1 MLQISFFALSIKK
14 VFFDI
19 FKKNNFF
26 SIYKKWLQYFIK
38 KSKEMLQRKAR
49 ENHQNLSAEEKT
61 KNTSKAII
69 NTGRLLQEM
78 NLLKKKNQKTSK
90 RKQSI

>member
-26 SIYKKWLQYFIK
+26 SIYKKWFIK
-38 KSKEMLQRKAR
+38 KSKEMLQRKTR

-78 NLLKKKNQKTSK
+78 NLLKKKKQKTSK

>member
-61 KNTSKAII
+61 KNTSEAII

-78 NLLKKKNQKTSK
+78 NLLKKKKQKTSK